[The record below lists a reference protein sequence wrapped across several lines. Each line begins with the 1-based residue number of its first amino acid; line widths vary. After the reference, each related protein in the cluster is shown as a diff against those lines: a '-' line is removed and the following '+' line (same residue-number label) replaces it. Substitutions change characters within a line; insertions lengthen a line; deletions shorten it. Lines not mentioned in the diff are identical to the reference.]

1 MKNIANT
8 LETIIQTFMHNSF
21 FVLFLL
27 AILWIIQ
34 IISHMNHKKLNR
46 LGLIPRHIKGLRGII
61 FMPFLHGDFNHLF
74 FNSIPFF
81 VLANLVLIHGRAM
94 FYIVSLSIMLIGGIL
109 IWLFGKRGIHIG
121 ASSLVM
127 GYFGYLLANAYF
139 QLNAMTVILA
149 IICLYYFG
157 GLVLS
162 LFPSEKH
169 VSWEGHL
176 FGCVAGIFVAKSLPT
191 ILLKIFI

>member
-1 MKNIANT
+1 MENLADT
-8 LETIIQTFMHNSF
+8 LETIINTFVHNSF

-34 IISHMNHKKLNR
+34 IFNHMTNKSLNR
-46 LGLIPRHIKGLRGII
+46 LGLIPRYAKGLKGII

-81 VLANLVLIHGRAM
+81 VLANLVLMQGKAM
-94 FYIVSLSIMLIGGIL
+94 FYAISLGIMFVGGIL
-109 IWLFGKRGIHIG
+109 IWLFGKKGIHIG

-127 GYFGYLLANAYF
+127 GYFGYLLANAY
-139 QLNAMTVILA
+139 LRINAMTIILA

-162 LFPSEKH
+162 LFPGKKH
-169 VSWEGHL
+169 VSWEGHV
-176 FGCVAGIFVAKSLPT
+176 FGCLAGILVANSLPT
-191 ILLKIFI
+191 LLVKILA